1 MSKKLLFL
9 DIDGVLNSWHY
20 FKNNKTLIDKSE
32 SKKDF
37 KINKWTHL
45 DPDAIKR
52 LNRLVDL
59 SGVEVIISSTWRLLF
74 SLEEI
79 NKMLAF
85 RGATFQASNRTP
97 EGYYRGMSS
106 RTCRGDEIKEFIDNF
121 SEPVDAF
128 VILDDDND
136 MDGVSSQ
143 LVQTSMN
150 NGIQDYHIDLC
161 LDKLGIKI

>member
-20 FKNNKTLIDKSE
+20 FKNNKTLIDSSE
-32 SKKDF
+32 SEKDF
-37 KINKWTHL
+37 KKNKWTHL

-52 LNRLVDL
+52 VNRLVNL

-74 SLEEI
+74 SVEEI

-85 RGATFQASNRTP
+85 RGATFQATNRTP

-106 RTCRGDEIKEFIDNF
+106 RPCRGDEIKEFIDNF
-121 SEPVDAF
+121 PEPVDAF